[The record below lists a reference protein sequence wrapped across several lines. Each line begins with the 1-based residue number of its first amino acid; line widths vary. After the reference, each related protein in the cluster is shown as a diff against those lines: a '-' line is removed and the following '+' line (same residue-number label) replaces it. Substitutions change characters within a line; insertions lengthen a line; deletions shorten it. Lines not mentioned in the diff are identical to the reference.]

1 MKESY
6 KKELLPNPPS
16 TAYFFHS
23 LARSEATLSR
33 AQRDQAKRAQRV
45 QRILS
50 NRTISNSTA
59 SNTRSSRNILL
70 PNPVN
75 PKKSRIILVISPKL
89 WYNTRIR
96 SSWLLEI
103 EVVLS
108 YVISLYKGDILSPL
122 TPQVRYTHFVRI
134 SKLCIIS
141 SLKVSQII
149 LILENRYFRIKK
161 DIRKI
166 RKDKERKY
174 IKERKRKEPKEKER
188 IFKNNIKILI

>member
-75 PKKSRIILVISPKL
+75 PKKSRIILVFSPKL
-89 WYNTRIR
+89 WYNTHNR
-96 SSWLLEI
+96 SSWLLE
-103 EVVLS
+103 ERVLLS

-122 TPQVRYTHFVRI
+122 NPLGQIY
-134 SKLCIIS
+134 
-141 SLKVSQII
+141 SLRS
-149 LILENRYFRIKK
+149 
-161 DIRKI
+161 
-166 RKDKERKY
+166 Y
-174 IKERKRKEPKEKER
+174 I
-188 IFKNNIKILI
+188 